1 MITESGLPKLVTFDG
16 EARSGKGTVVQAT
29 KDYLRDECGYEV
41 MLIDAGQVFRVL
53 VVGATNAGVD
63 MENPAEI
70 DAFLG
75 NDEEAEK
82 CVQLVKDVYHMT
94 KEERDALLYTNEV
107 GANSAKIGARPL
119 SQAFKDELLKK
130 WLRDAHTE
138 GYEVV
143 LLDGRALEETGLMLA
158 KEKLCEFVMGLYF
171 VCDAEMGARRTLGYV
186 STPYAELDESARAE
200 VDELVEQIK
209 ARNLADQTR
218 EVQPIVRPAGAPV
231 FTLPDTTGFA
241 PSPERYMATVDTS
254 GDMSKPDMTIP
265 VAKAVARQ
273 LAQ

>member
-1 MITESGLPKLVTFDG
+1 MTKNSGLPKLVTFDG
-16 EARSGKGTVVQAT
+16 EARSGKGTIVQAT
-29 KDYLRDECGYEV
+29 KDYLRDECGYKV

-53 VVGATNAGVD
+53 VVGATKAGVD
-63 MENPAEI
+63 MENPDAI

-75 NDEEAEK
+75 NDDEAEK
-82 CVQLVKDVYHMT
+82 CVQLVKDVYHMS
-94 KEERDALLYTNEV
+94 KEQRDALLYTNEV

-158 KEKLCEFVMGLYF
+158 SENLCQFVMGLYF
-171 VCDAEMGARRTLGYV
+171 ACDETVGARRTLGHAA
-186 STPYAELDESARAE
+186 TPYDKLDDSSKTE

-209 ARNLADQTR
+209 ARNTSDQTR
-218 EVQPIVRPAGAPV
+218 AVQPIVRPADAPV
-231 FTLPDTTGFA
+231 FALPNITGFS
-241 PSPERYMATVDTS
+241 PTPERFMATVDTS
-254 GDMSKPDMTIP
+254 ANMSKQEMSAP
-265 VAKAVARQ
+265 VAKIVAAQ
-273 LAQ
+273 LK